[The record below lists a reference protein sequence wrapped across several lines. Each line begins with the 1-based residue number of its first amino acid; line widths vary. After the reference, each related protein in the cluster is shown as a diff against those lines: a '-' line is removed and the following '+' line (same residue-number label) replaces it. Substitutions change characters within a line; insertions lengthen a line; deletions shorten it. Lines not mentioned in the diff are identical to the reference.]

1 MHAILVLPSIAWL
14 VSFANWSEQRRLR
27 MVKLASAGYVVLAG
41 AVAAANVTNL
51 ELRRMPFGTEAALA
65 LGALLILITTAM
77 AVGAVAR
84 APASR
89 GIEHG

>member
-1 MHAILVLPSIAWL
+1 
-14 VSFANWSEQRRLR
+14 
-27 MVKLASAGYVVLAG
+27 
-41 AVAAANVTNL
+41 
-51 ELRRMPFGTEAALA
+51 MPFGAEVALA
-65 LGALLILITTAM
+65 LGALLILLTTAM